1 MGAKKVFNKFILLHC
16 KNFFFEKVFSF
27 VLQGISPIWLRPLG
41 RFMDKAMFM
50 KICMAKQIEGDKSN
64 SGFIDHICMKN
75 G

>member
-1 MGAKKVFNKFILLHC
+1 MARLYTITLYC
-16 KNFFFEKVFSF
+16 KNFFFEQVFLLAHWSGSSF
-27 VLQGISPIWLRPLG
+27 WLRPYG